1 LNKSTTYLSLGSN
14 VGDRTDN
21 LKNAINSIENIVG
34 KVNKI
39 SKFYENP
46 AIGFDGNNF
55 VNICIEVFTYLSP
68 NDLLNSLLNIESE
81 YGRRRLKSGE
91 YSSRIIDIDII
102 FYENLSINQNG
113 LVIPHPRMQSR
124 HFVLIPM
131 CDLNPDFIH
140 PILGLKNS
148 KLLEELEIRNDIVD
162 INFSLED

>member
-1 LNKSTTYLSLGSN
+1 MSLGSN
-14 VGDRTDN
+14 VGDRTNN
-21 LKNAINSIENIVG
+21 LNNAINSIENLIG

-46 AIGFDGNNF
+46 AVGFDGNNF
-55 VNICIEVFTYLSP
+55 VNICIEVVTFLSP
-68 NDLLNSLLNIESE
+68 NDLLNSLLNIENE

-140 PILGLKNS
+140 PILGLKTS
-148 KLLEELEIRNDIVD
+148 KLLDELEIRNDIVD

>member
-1 LNKSTTYLSLGSN
+1 MKKSTTYLSLGSN

-21 LKNAINSIENIVG
+21 LKNVINSIENLVG

-46 AIGFDGNNF
+46 AIGFDGDNF
-55 VNICIEVFTYLSP
+55 VNICVEVVTHLSP
-68 NDLLNSLLNIESE
+68 NELLNSLLKIENE
-81 YGRRRLKSGE
+81 YGRKRLKSGE

-102 FYENLSINQNG
+102 FYEDLIINQNG

-124 HFVLIPM
+124 HFVLTPM

-140 PILGLKNS
+140 PISGLKIS
-148 KLLEELEIRNDIVD
+148 QLIDELEIRNDIVD

>member
-1 LNKSTTYLSLGSN
+1 MKKSITYLSLGSN
-14 VGDRTDN
+14 LGDRTNN
-21 LKNAINSIENIVG
+21 LKNVINSIENLVG

-46 AIGFDGNNF
+46 AIGFDGDNF
-55 VNICIEVFTYLSP
+55 VNICIELATHLSP
-68 NDLLNSLLNIESE
+68 NDLLNSLLNIENE
-81 YGRRRLKSGE
+81 YGRKRLKSGE

-131 CDLNPDFIH
+131 CDLNPDFVH
-140 PILGLKNS
+140 PVLGLKIS
-148 KLLEELEIRNDIVD
+148 QLLDKLEIRNDIVD

>member
-1 LNKSTTYLSLGSN
+1 MSLGSN

-21 LKNAINSIENIVG
+21 LKNAINSIENLVG

-46 AIGFDGNNF
+46 AIGFDGDNF
-55 VNICIEVFTYLSP
+55 VNICIEVVTYLSP
-68 NDLLNSLLNIESE
+68 NELLNSLLNIENE

-102 FYENLSINQNG
+102 FYEDLIINQNG

-131 CDLNPDFIH
+131 CDLNPNFIH
-140 PILGLKNS
+140 PILGLETS
-148 KLLEELEIRNDIVD
+148 KLLDELEIRNDIVD

>member
-1 LNKSTTYLSLGSN
+1 MSLGSN

-21 LKNAINSIENIVG
+21 LKNVINSIENLVG

-46 AIGFDGNNF
+46 AIGFDGDNF
-55 VNICIEVFTYLSP
+55 VNICIELVTHLSP
-68 NDLLNSLLNIESE
+68 NDLLNSLLNIENE
-81 YGRRRLKSGE
+81 YGRKRLKSGE
-91 YSSRIIDIDII
+91 YISRIIDIDII

-140 PILGLKNS
+140 PVLGLKIS
-148 KLLEELEIRNDIVD
+148 QLLDQLEIRNDIVD
-162 INFSLED
+162 INFSL

>member
-1 LNKSTTYLSLGSN
+1 MNKSTTYLSLGSN

-55 VNICIEVFTYLSP
+55 INICIEVFTYLSP
-68 NDLLNSLLNIESE
+68 NDLLKSLLNIENE

-102 FYENLSINQNG
+102 FYENLSINKNG

>member
-1 LNKSTTYLSLGSN
+1 MSLGSN

-21 LKNAINSIENIVG
+21 LKNVINSIENLVG

-46 AIGFDGNNF
+46 AIGFDGDNF
-55 VNICIEVFTYLSP
+55 VNICIELVTHLSP
-68 NDLLNSLLNIESE
+68 NELLNSLLNIENE
-81 YGRRRLKSGE
+81 YGRKRLKSGE

-113 LVIPHPRMQSR
+113 LVIPHPRMQLR

-140 PILGLKNS
+140 PILGLKIS
-148 KLLEELEIRNDIVD
+148 QLLDKLEIRNDIVD

>member
-1 LNKSTTYLSLGSN
+1 LKKSTTYLSLGSN

-21 LKNAINSIENIVG
+21 LKNVINSIENLVG

-46 AIGFDGNNF
+46 AIGFDGDNF
-55 VNICIEVFTYLSP
+55 VNICVEVVTHLSP
-68 NDLLNSLLNIESE
+68 NELLNSLLKIENE
-81 YGRRRLKSGE
+81 YGRKRLKSGE

-102 FYENLSINQNG
+102 FYEDLIINQNG

-124 HFVLIPM
+124 HFVLTPM

-140 PILGLKNS
+140 PISGLKIS
-148 KLLEELEIRNDIVD
+148 QLIDEIEIRNDMVD

>member
-1 LNKSTTYLSLGSN
+1 MKKSTTYLSLGSN

-21 LKNAINSIENIVG
+21 LKNVINSIENLVG

-46 AIGFDGNNF
+46 AIGFDGDNF
-55 VNICIEVFTYLSP
+55 VNICVEVVTHLSP
-68 NDLLNSLLNIESE
+68 KELLNSLLKIENE
-81 YGRRRLKSGE
+81 YGRKRLKSGE
-91 YSSRIIDIDII
+91 YSSRIIVIDII
-102 FYENLSINQNG
+102 FYEDLIINQNG

-124 HFVLIPM
+124 HFVLTPM

-140 PILGLKNS
+140 PISGLKIS
-148 KLLEELEIRNDIVD
+148 QLIDELEIRNDIVD

>member
-1 LNKSTTYLSLGSN
+1 MKKSTTYLSLGSN

-21 LKNAINSIENIVG
+21 LKNVINSIENLVG

-46 AIGFDGNNF
+46 AIGFDGDNF
-55 VNICIEVFTYLSP
+55 VNICVEVVTHLSP
-68 NDLLNSLLNIESE
+68 KELLNSLLKIENE
-81 YGRRRLKSGE
+81 YGRKRLKSRE

-102 FYENLSINQNG
+102 FYEDLIINQNG

-124 HFVLIPM
+124 HFVLTPM

-140 PILGLKNS
+140 PISGLKIS
-148 KLLEELEIRNDIVD
+148 QLIDELEIRNDIVD

>member
-1 LNKSTTYLSLGSN
+1 MKKSTTYLSLGSN

-21 LKNAINSIENIVG
+21 LKNVINSIENLVG

-46 AIGFDGNNF
+46 AIGFDGDNF
-55 VNICIEVFTYLSP
+55 VNICVEVVTHLSP
-68 NDLLNSLLNIESE
+68 KELLNSLLKIENE
-81 YGRRRLKSGE
+81 YGRKRLKSGE

-102 FYENLSINQNG
+102 FYEDLIINQNG

-124 HFVLIPM
+124 HFVLTPM

-140 PILGLKNS
+140 PISGLKIS
-148 KLLEELEIRNDIVD
+148 QLIDELEIRNDIVD

>member
-1 LNKSTTYLSLGSN
+1 LKKSTTYLSLGSN

-21 LKNAINSIENIVG
+21 LKNAINSIENLIG

-46 AIGFDGNNF
+46 AVGFDGNNF
-55 VNICIEVFTYLSP
+55 VNICIEVVTFLSP
-68 NDLLNSLLNIESE
+68 NDLLNSLLNIENE

-140 PILGLKNS
+140 PILGLKTS
-148 KLLEELEIRNDIVD
+148 KLLDDLEIRNDIVD

>member
-1 LNKSTTYLSLGSN
+1 MKKSTTYLSLGSN

-21 LKNAINSIENIVG
+21 LKNVINSIENLVG

-46 AIGFDGNNF
+46 AIGFDGDNF
-55 VNICIEVFTYLSP
+55 VNICVEVVTHLSP
-68 NDLLNSLLNIESE
+68 NELLNSLLKIENE
-81 YGRRRLKSGE
+81 YGRKRLKSGE
-91 YSSRIIDIDII
+91 YCSRIIDIDII
-102 FYENLSINQNG
+102 FYEDLIINQNG

-140 PILGLKNS
+140 PISGLKIS
-148 KLLEELEIRNDIVD
+148 QLLDELEIRNDIVD

>member
-1 LNKSTTYLSLGSN
+1 MKKSTTYLSLGSN

-21 LKNAINSIENIVG
+21 LKNAINSIENLVG

-46 AIGFDGNNF
+46 AIGFDGDNF
-55 VNICIEVFTYLSP
+55 VNICIEVVTYLSP
-68 NDLLNSLLNIESE
+68 NELLNSLLNIENE

-102 FYENLSINQNG
+102 FYEDLIINQNG

-131 CDLNPDFIH
+131 CDLNPNFIH
-140 PILGLKNS
+140 PILGLETS
-148 KLLEELEIRNDIVD
+148 KLLDELEIRNDIVD

>member
-1 LNKSTTYLSLGSN
+1 MKKSTTYLSLGSN
-14 VGDRTDN
+14 IGDRTNN
-21 LKNAINSIENIVG
+21 LKNAINSIENLVG

-46 AIGFDGNNF
+46 AIGFDGDNF
-55 VNICIEVFTYLSP
+55 VNICIELVTHLSP
-68 NDLLNSLLNIESE
+68 NELLNSLLNIENE
-81 YGRRRLKSGE
+81 YGRKRLKSGE
-91 YSSRIIDIDII
+91 YISRIIDIDII

-140 PILGLKNS
+140 PVLGLKIS
-148 KLLEELEIRNDIVD
+148 QLLDQLEIRNDIVD
-162 INFSLED
+162 INFSL

>member
-1 LNKSTTYLSLGSN
+1 MKKSTTYLSLGSN
-14 VGDRTDN
+14 IGDRTNN
-21 LKNAINSIENIVG
+21 LKNAINSIENLVG

-46 AIGFDGNNF
+46 AVGFDGDNF
-55 VNICIEVFTYLSP
+55 VNICVELVTHLSP
-68 NDLLNSLLNIESE
+68 KELLNSLLNIENE
-81 YGRRRLKSGE
+81 YGRKRLKSGE

-102 FYENLSINQNG
+102 FYEDLIINQNG

-124 HFVLIPM
+124 HFVLKPL

-140 PILGLKNS
+140 PILGLKIS
-148 KLLEELEIRNDIVD
+148 QLLDDLEIRADIAD

>member
-1 LNKSTTYLSLGSN
+1 MKKSTTYLSLGSN

-21 LKNAINSIENIVG
+21 LKNVINSIENLVG

-46 AIGFDGNNF
+46 AIGFDGDNF
-55 VNICIEVFTYLSP
+55 VNICIELVTHLSP
-68 NDLLNSLLNIESE
+68 NDLLNSLLNIENE
-81 YGRRRLKSGE
+81 YGRKRLKSGE
-91 YSSRIIDIDII
+91 YISRIIDIDII

-140 PILGLKNS
+140 PVLGLKIS
-148 KLLEELEIRNDIVD
+148 QLLDQLEIRNDVVD